1 MKTTL
6 IQIDPHDDLTSIK
19 DKMTWA
25 KSPRMLLFFPH
36 GYPVDQ
42 SPLTMKL
49 IRRYAETNGSRVAL
63 ITRDRMMREIAEE
76 QEIPC
81 FTSAPQAEKK
91 SWGTAE
97 SRKPLGAFKGIEK
110 ISAIRGEVQQSP
122 KSSRFSLAQK
132 FISITLLIG
141 IGVISSLFFIPSAT
155 VTVYPVLIDQVVDY
169 QVVLDPNVTEVGIA
183 GVLPAGSISIEVSGE
198 LSVDSTGKVVV
209 PKTKATGE
217 ITITNLTTKRVLI
230 PRGTVVST
238 GGLSPV
244 EFYLTSEV
252 SLAAVTG
259 AQTAATIEAVNV
271 GESGN
276 VANGMVTLIGGL
288 DNVVSINNS
297 EPTSGGTE
305 QSFPTPA
312 EGDYKILQDKLHAQL
327 ISDCNEKI
335 LGESEE
341 GTILI
346 GNSIKLGQEI
356 SRNEIPSIGE
366 PSDRATLTLTM
377 SCSAITYTLEDEK
390 MLAKIILDQ
399 NLGNR
404 LKPLNDIIQTKQT
417 SGATVVNVQSY
428 TWKGHASRLLMP
440 SFEKQDLLSLI
451 SGKPIEEAKNFIFQ
465 AFEQEKAPVVVIAPV
480 WWSRLP
486 WLPNRIK
493 LEIGGK

>member
-1 MKTTL
+1 MKTSL

-19 DKMTWA
+19 DKMMWA

-49 IRRYAETNGSRVAL
+49 IRRYAEANGSRVAL

-97 SRKPLGAFKGIEK
+97 SKKPLGVLNGIEK
-110 ISAIRGEVQQSP
+110 ISAIRGEVIHSP
-122 KSSRFSLAQK
+122 KSSRFSGTQK
-132 FISITLLIG
+132 FISIILLTG
-141 IGVISSLFFIPSAT
+141 IGLISCAFFIPSAS
-155 VTVYPVLIDQVVDY
+155 VTVYPVLIDQVIDY
-169 QVVLDPNVTEVGIA
+169 QVALDPNVTEVGIA
-183 GVLPAGSISIEVSGE
+183 GVIPARSISIEVSGE
-198 LSVDSTGKVVV
+198 LSTDSTGKVVV

-217 ITITNLTTKRVLI
+217 ITITNLTTKSVLI
-230 PRGTVVST
+230 PKGTVVGT

-252 SLAAVTG
+252 SLAADTG
-259 AQTAATIEAVNV
+259 ALTSATIEAVNA

-276 VANGMVTLIGGL
+276 VSGGLVTIIGGL
-288 DNVVSINNS
+288 ENVVSINNIES
-297 EPTSGGTE
+297 TSGGTE

-312 EGDYKILQDKLHAQL
+312 EADFNNLQDKLHAQL
-327 ISDCNEKI
+327 LSDCNEKI
-335 LGESEE
+335 LGESED
-341 GTILI
+341 GTVLI

-377 SCSAITYTLEDEK
+377 ACSASTYTLEDEK

-399 NLGNR
+399 NLDKR
-404 LKPLNDIIQTKQT
+404 FMPINDIIQTKQT
-417 SGATVVNVQSY
+417 SEITSANEQSY
-428 TWKGHASRLLMP
+428 TWKDQATRDLMP
-440 SFEKQDLLSLI
+440 SINKDDLLSLI
-451 SGKPIEEAKNFIFQ
+451 SGKPIEEAKDLIFQ
-465 AFEQEKAPVVVIAPV
+465 TFEQEKDPDIVVAPV

-486 WLPNRIK
+486 LLPNRIK
-493 LEIGGK
+493 LEIGGN